1 MVCSDIGNVVWGAE
15 EEVDVEVVVVVISC
29 RLLDVV
35 VVLVEFVMGRLEGVV
50 VLEEEV
56 VVDTSL
62 VVVDTAGLVVNASSG
77 TISQP
82 ASSMFQANIRHDD
95 PPFSYINKLSGTLA
109 ASRVRFPDIVQ
120 VQPWSYQ
127 TPNVLPP
134 IVISPPSSEANMN
147 SIDSCTGIAMKP
159 DKCTMNRSSGQPST
173 GSPS

>member
-1 MVCSDIGNVVWGAE
+1 VVVVVSTTVE
-15 EEVDVEVVVVVISC
+15 VVVVDVEVVVGDIGG

-35 VVLVEFVMGRLEGVV
+35 VVLVEFVVGRLEGVV

-56 VVDTSL
+56 VVDTSV
-62 VVVDTAGLVVNASSG
+62 VVVDTVGLVVNASSG
-77 TISQP
+77 TISQLP
-82 ASSMFQANIRHDD
+82 SSIFQANIRQA
-95 PPFSYINKLSGTLA
+95 PPPCSYAKSSSGTLA
-109 ASRVRFPDIVQ
+109 ASRVRLPDIVQ

-147 SIDSCTGIAMKP
+147 SIDSCTGIEMKP
-159 DKCTMNRSSGQPST
+159 VRCTMNRSSGQPST